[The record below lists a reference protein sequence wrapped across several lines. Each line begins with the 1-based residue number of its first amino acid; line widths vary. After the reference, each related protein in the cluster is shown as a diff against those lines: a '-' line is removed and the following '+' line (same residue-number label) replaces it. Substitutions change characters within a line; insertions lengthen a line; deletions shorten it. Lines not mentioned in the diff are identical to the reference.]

1 MSNQPLSNH
10 REPKKSTLVGVKMN
24 IVKTSGY
31 NNKILFSNINNME
44 VSSNRNLN
52 KAEVS
57 YQKSTQSQSPAIPP
71 EAHTTPEMHSMKSSD
86 NSIEDVV
93 TMLSIECYRVFAK
106 KIKPL
111 PPEYRLSDF
120 YYPSEV
126 HQIGQ
131 LLPVTVGTA
140 LAIYTLYKYLN

>member
-1 MSNQPLSNH
+1 
-10 REPKKSTLVGVKMN
+10 MN
-24 IVKTSGY
+24 IGKTSGY
-31 NNKILFSNINNME
+31 NNKILLSNINNME
-44 VSSNRNLN
+44 VSSNRNMN

-57 YQKSTQSQSPAIPP
+57 YQKCTQSQSPAIPP
-71 EAHTTPEMHSMKSSD
+71 EAHTTPEMHSTKSSD

-93 TMLSIECYRVFAK
+93 TMLSIEYYRVFAK

-111 PPEYRLSDF
+111 PPESQLLDF